1 MICSVASHATT
12 AAPLRAVRLPP
23 PALPPRPLPS
33 APQTGDYVDIV
44 ANSSIQKGMP
54 YKFYHGRTGIVYNV
68 SRRAVGVEVNKQ
80 VRNRIETKR
89 VNVRIEHV
97 KPSTCRI
104 DFLNRVKRNDEK
116 KRDAKAKGIRLPIT
130 DIKRFPV
137 QPKAGYV
144 VKAESD
150 HGLPQVIA
158 PQAFDDMCVENRLLP
173 LLLLLLLLPSLLSNG
188 RVRPPPRVH

>member
-1 MICSVASHATT
+1 MSH
-12 AAPLRAVRLPP
+12 PPILGLYILYYPP
-23 PALPPRPLPS
+23 PSPPS
-33 APQTGDYVDIV
+33 QTGDYVDIV

-104 DFLNRVKRNDEK
+104 DFLNRVKANDEK
-116 KRDAKAKGIRLPIT
+116 KREAKKAGIRLPIT

-144 VKAESD
+144 LAAEST
-150 HGLPQVIA
+150 HGA
-158 PQAFDDMCVENRLLP
+158 WGE
-173 LLLLLLLLPSLLSNG
+173 G
-188 RVRPPPRVH
+188 RVQAARARAAAAVCVYLRGVGNSFLGRRGSPCCVGPIEWRYRGGSPPH